1 MFFNTNTSLSQIQSW
16 ITTQYT
22 ALGTQ
27 KNGYDVELKPH
38 RNKRS
43 NQQNR
48 FLYAILVALVRFHH
62 ETGYIPADCGK
73 YNMDVESL
81 KNYWKRRYG
90 LSATHNLDTA
100 AFGKFIDFIQL
111 TLVEETNGFWEIL
124 QPDSAYIQSLIAEG
138 GSNENT
144 THF

>member
-16 ITTQYT
+16 IATQYS
-22 ALGTQ
+22 ALGVQ

-48 FLYAILVALVRFHH
+48 FLYAILVAIMKLHH
-62 ETGYIPADCGK
+62 ETGFIPSKCGE

-81 KNYWKRRYG
+81 KIYWKKRYG
-90 LSATHNLDTA
+90 VSKTSKLDSI
-100 AFGKFIDFIQL
+100 AFGKFIDWIQL

-124 QPDSAYIQSLIAEG
+124 EPDSAYIQSLLAEG
-138 GSNENT
+138 GY
-144 THF
+144 

>member
-1 MFFNTNTSLSQIQSW
+1 MAMFFNSNASLPQIQSW
-16 ITTQYT
+16 IATQYT
-22 ALGTQ
+22 ALGSQ

-43 NQQNR
+43 NQQNK
-48 FLYAILVALVRFHH
+48 FLMAIMVALVRFHH

-73 YNMDVESL
+73 YNIDPISL
-81 KNYWKRRYG
+81 KEYWKRRYG

-124 QPDSAYIQSLIAEG
+124 QPDSAYIQSLIVEG
-138 GSNENT
+138 G
-144 THF
+144 F